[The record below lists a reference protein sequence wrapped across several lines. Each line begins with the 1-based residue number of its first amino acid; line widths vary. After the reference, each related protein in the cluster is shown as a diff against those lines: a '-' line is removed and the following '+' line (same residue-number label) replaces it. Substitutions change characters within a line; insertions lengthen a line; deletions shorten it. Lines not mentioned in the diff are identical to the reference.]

1 MAKKIALLDET
12 TQYTPY
18 QLKIYKENNW
28 NNYKVYTRIGN
39 EWKLC
44 SYETTQNQTV
54 THSYPVLYNEN
65 GHGIPPASQ
74 TKIENVTLKLQ
85 PFISIVTEGEGT
97 QTFTV
102 YANANGGTWSGSNGS
117 ATYSPISHT
126 YTQTAWY
133 TNSSGT
139 GGTSYA
145 SQANYT
151 VNAPVT
157 LYAIWNETQG
167 SASYTYTLPTG
178 TPTKTSLVNYRTV
191 TYNYGDN
198 ASGDKYDDQSLQ
210 IISYSFKGWYTAS
223 TGGTQRTTSSQVTSD
238 ETVYAQYNTTTG
250 SWSAITLPT
259 VAQCHKEG
267 YTLLG
272 FSTTS
277 GATTITS
284 GLTPGASYTPS
295 NSIILYAVW
304 QQSNQTTYTI
314 SYNRNSHGGTAPAS
328 QTKIKD
334 ESLILRPF
342 MDSSLEGGS
351 TSNYIITGNANGG
364 TWSGSNGSATY
375 TTSQINYIQ
384 TAWNTNS
391 NGTGTSYGDQGV
403 YTANASATL
412 YAKWNNTTVSQA
424 SYTYNLPS
432 GTPTKASEVGATK
445 TVIIDL
451 KGGTYNNSTTNPSF
465 SVNKMR
471 DYSFTGW
478 YTAATGGTQRTSQSQ
493 VTASEIVYA
502 HYDYTLSQA
511 MFSMQSFPDIILPS
525 DITKDSY
532 IFMGYD
538 TSSDATNIV
547 YVPGDTYSSDGTTE
561 TVTLYCVWVLDTGAN
576 TYLIQY
582 NKNNS
587 NHMGSAPNSQT
598 KTHDEPLTL
607 RPFMSDTGF
616 MGVTNTYT
624 ITGDVNGGV
633 WPSGAVAF
641 MKRGSATYTPGDIT
655 YTQLSWN
662 TNINGTGDSY
672 ISEGIYTKNEA
683 ATMYAQWSS
692 SQEPDNYTYSVPPA
706 IPTYPATSYTTV
718 TWLTING
725 NGATFASNNSTTKTY
740 TESRPDDE
748 GMFEGWYTASTG
760 GIKRDSN
767 SQVQAAET
775 VYAHYIPAP
784 QLAIYSV
791 TLPPAS
797 SYNLYVGYELYGY
810 STTSVCLPQNV
821 EYEPGETI
829 TIHDENMVLYAIWL
843 PEGTGTPP
851 PQTLDQFTVGTDTYY
866 FEPGMTFA
874 EWQAS
879 NYNTDNLR
887 IYGNFIGYPSAVI
900 GNNTVW
906 QMIGSSRTI
915 KVLKTATIGADLM
928 YVWVSYTVSGADS

>member
-1 MAKKIALLDET
+1 MAKKIALLDNSTE
-12 TQYTPY
+12 YTPY
-18 QLKIYKENNW
+18 QPKVYKSSNWNSYKTYIRINNNW
-28 NNYKVYTRIGN
+28 
-39 EWKLC
+39 ELC
-44 SYETTQNQTV
+44 SYENTEENQSV
-54 THSYPVLYNEN
+54 THSYPVSYNEN
-65 GHGIPPASQ
+65 GHGVPPASQ

-85 PFISIVTEGEGT
+85 PFISTVTEGEGT

-102 YANANGGTWSGSNGS
+102 YANANGGSWSGSNGS

-126 YTQTAWY
+126 YSQTAWY
-133 TNSSGT
+133 SNSTGT

-145 SQANYT
+145 SQGNYT
-151 VNAPVT
+151 ANAPIT

-178 TPTKTSLVNYRTV
+178 TPTKISLVNYRTV

-210 IISYSFKGWYTAS
+210 IISYSFKGWYTAAS
-223 TGGTQRTTSSQVTSD
+223 GGTQRTTSSQITSD

-259 VAQCHKEG
+259 AAQCHKEG

-304 QQSNQTTYTI
+304 QAANQTTYTI
-314 SYNRNSHGGTAPAS
+314 QYNRNSHGGTAPAS

-334 ESLILRPF
+334 EPLTLRPF
-342 MDSSLEGGS
+342 MASSLEGGT
-351 TSNYIITGNANGG
+351 TSNYVITGNANGG
-364 TWSGSNGSATY
+364 TWTGNNGSASY
-375 TTSQINYIQ
+375 TTSQTNYTQ

-391 NGTGTSYGDQGV
+391 SGTGTSYGDQAV
-403 YTANASATL
+403 YTANAAATL
-412 YAKWNNTTVSQA
+412 YAKWGSSQVTSA
-424 SYTYNLPS
+424 SYTYLLPS

-493 VTASEIVYA
+493 VTASETVYA

-511 MFSMQSFPDIILPS
+511 MFNMQSFPDIILPS
-525 DITKDSY
+525 NITKDSY

-538 TSSDATNIV
+538 TSSNATNIV
-547 YVPGDTYSSDGTTE
+547 YAPGDTYSSDGATSTT
-561 TVTLYCVWVLDTGAN
+561 TLYCVWALDTGVN

-587 NHMGSAPNSQT
+587 NHSGSNPNSQT

-607 RPFMSDTGF
+607 RPFISDFSNMALT
-616 MGVTNTYT
+616 TTYT
-624 ITGDVNGGV
+624 ITGNANGGV
-633 WPSGAVAF
+633 WPSGTLAST
-641 MKRGSATYTPGDIT
+641 KNGQATYTEGTTT

-662 TNINGTGDSY
+662 TNANGTGDSY
-672 ISEGIYTKNEA
+672 ISEGTYTKNEA

-692 SQEPDNYTYSVPPA
+692 SQGPESYTYRVPLA
-706 IPTYPATSYTTV
+706 RPTYPATSYTTV

-740 TESRPDDE
+740 TESRPDDA
-748 GMFEGWYTASTG
+748 GILEGWYTAPTG

-767 SQVQAAET
+767 SQVQASET
-775 VYAHYIPAP
+775 VYAHYKPEP

-791 TLPPAS
+791 TLPLAS
-797 SYNLYVGYELYGY
+797 SFNTYTGYELYGY
-810 STTSVCLPQNV
+810 STISVCLPQNV
-821 EYEPGETI
+821 EYLPGETI
-829 TIHDENMVLYAIWL
+829 TINNENMVLYAIWL
-843 PEGTGTPP
+843 PEGSGTPP
-851 PQTLDQFTVGTDTYY
+851 VQTLDQFSVGSDTYY

-879 NYNTDNLR
+879 DYNTDNLR
-887 IYGNFIGYPSAVI
+887 IYGNFIGYPYLI
-900 GNNTVW
+900 TNNSTSW
-906 QMIGSSRTI
+906 YMIGIGST
-915 KVLKTATIGADLM
+915 KVLKTATINSISL
-928 YVWVSYTVSGADS
+928 YKWISYTTGGAIE